1 MIGIVLFGHGNL
13 SEALMRAAEM
23 ILGPQQVLFTI
34 GVGPEEREASIIERL
49 TATIEEADI
58 GDGVLLLTDM
68 FGGTPMNM
76 SCRYLEDTRV
86 EVVTGINLAGLIKAL
101 TDRKE
106 HLSLGDLARQVA
118 TYGRGDISVAGEL
131 LRREAPAKKVDEA

>member
-13 SEALMRAAEM
+13 SRELQRTAEL
-23 ILGPQQVLFTI
+23 ILGEQPLI
-34 GVGPEEREASIIERL
+34 YALGVDPDETEDAIDSRLNEAIEN
-49 TATIEEADI
+49 ADR

-86 EVVTGINLAGLIKAL
+86 EVVTGINLAGLIKAVTGRNEGL
-101 TDRKE
+101 D
-106 HLSLGDLARQVA
+106 LGKLAGEISS
-118 TYGRGDISVAGEL
+118 YGRRDISVASEL
-131 LRREAPAKKVDEA
+131 LRPGPSRKKSKT